1 MEKKENETFES
12 SVKKLEVIINE
23 LESGELDLDKSI
35 SKYTEA
41 MKLIEFCETK
51 LNNATETINK
61 LVNENGTETK
71 FEVEEN

>member
-1 MEKKENETFES
+1 MKEKTFEQS
-12 SVKKLEVIINE
+12 IKELEKIVNE

-35 SKYTEA
+35 TKYTEA

-61 LVNENGTETK
+61 LVNENGTESK
-71 FEVEEN
+71 FELEEN

>member
-1 MEKKENETFES
+1 MKEKTFEQS
-12 SVKKLEVIINE
+12 IKELEKIVNE

-35 SKYTEA
+35 AKYTEA

>member
-1 MEKKENETFES
+1 MKEKTFEQS
-12 SVKKLEVIINE
+12 IKELEKIVNE

-35 SKYTEA
+35 TKYTEA
-41 MKLIEFCETK
+41 VKLIEFCETK

>member
-1 MEKKENETFES
+1 MKEKTFEQS
-12 SVKKLEVIINE
+12 IKELEKIVNE

-35 SKYTEA
+35 TKYTEA

-61 LVNENGTETK
+61 LVNENGSETK
-71 FEVEEN
+71 FEIEEN

>member
-1 MEKKENETFES
+1 MKEKTFEQS
-12 SVKKLEVIINE
+12 IKELEKIVNE

-35 SKYTEA
+35 TKYTEA
-41 MKLIEFCETK
+41 MKLIEFYETK

-61 LVNENGTETK
+61 LVNENGTESK

>member
-1 MEKKENETFES
+1 MKEKTFEQS
-12 SVKKLEVIINE
+12 IKELEKIVNE

-35 SKYTEA
+35 TKYTEA
-41 MKLIEFCETK
+41 IKLIEFCETK

-61 LVNENGTETK
+61 LVNENGTESK

>member
-1 MEKKENETFES
+1 MKEKTFEQS
-12 SVKKLEVIINE
+12 IKELEKIVNE

-35 SKYTEA
+35 TKYTED

-61 LVNENGTETK
+61 LVNENGTESK

>member
-1 MEKKENETFES
+1 MKEKTFEQS
-12 SVKKLEVIINE
+12 IKELEKIVNE

-35 SKYTEA
+35 IKYTEA

>member
-1 MEKKENETFES
+1 MKEKTFEQS
-12 SVKKLEVIINE
+12 IKELEKIVNE

-35 SKYTEA
+35 TKYTEA
-41 MKLIEFCETK
+41 MKLIEFCEGK

-61 LVNENGTETK
+61 LVNENGSESK

>member
-1 MEKKENETFES
+1 MKEKTFEQS
-12 SVKKLEVIINE
+12 IKELEKIVNE

-35 SKYTEA
+35 TKYTEA

-61 LVNENGTETK
+61 LVNENGTESK
-71 FEVEEN
+71 FEVKEN

>member
-1 MEKKENETFES
+1 MKEKTFEQS
-12 SVKKLEVIINE
+12 IKELEKIVNE

-35 SKYTEA
+35 TKYTEA
-41 MKLIEFCETK
+41 MKLIEFCENK

-61 LVNENGTETK
+61 LVNENGTESK

>member
-1 MEKKENETFES
+1 
-12 SVKKLEVIINE
+12 
-23 LESGELDLDKSI
+23 
-35 SKYTEA
+35 

>member
-1 MEKKENETFES
+1 MKEKTFEQS
-12 SVKKLEVIINE
+12 IKELEKIVNE

-35 SKYTEA
+35 TKYTEA
-41 MKLIEFCETK
+41 MKLVEFCETK

>member
-1 MEKKENETFES
+1 MKEKTFEQS
-12 SVKKLEVIINE
+12 IKELEKIVNE

-35 SKYTEA
+35 DKYTEA

>member
-1 MEKKENETFES
+1 MKEKTFEQS
-12 SVKKLEVIINE
+12 IKELEKIVNE

-35 SKYTEA
+35 TKYTEA

>member
-1 MEKKENETFES
+1 MKEKTFEQS
-12 SVKKLEVIINE
+12 IKELEKIVNE
-23 LESGELDLDKSI
+23 LESGELDLYKSI
-35 SKYTEA
+35 TKYTEA

>member
-1 MEKKENETFES
+1 MAEKTFENS
-12 SVKKLEVIINE
+12 IKDLEKIISE

-41 MKLIEFCETK
+41 MKLIEFCEKK

-61 LVNENGTETK
+61 LVSENGK
-71 FEVEEN
+71 LSDFKVEE

>member
-1 MEKKENETFES
+1 MKEKTFEQS
-12 SVKKLEVIINE
+12 IKELEKIVNE

-35 SKYTEA
+35 TKYTEA

-51 LNNATETINK
+51 LSNATETINK
-61 LVNENGTETK
+61 LVNENGTESK

>member
-1 MEKKENETFES
+1 MKEKTFEQS
-12 SVKKLEVIINE
+12 IKELEKIVNE

-35 SKYTEA
+35 IKYTEA

-61 LVNENGTETK
+61 LVNENGTESK